1 MKTVKQVLES
11 KGENVL
17 TVRAA
22 DTVYEALELMAENNV
37 GALVVVEGDKMVGI
51 VSERDYARK
60 VILRG
65 ASSLNL
71 RVRSIM
77 SKDVCCTNST
87 MTVDECMALI
97 TEMRC
102 RHLPVIDND
111 KLTGLVSIGDLVK
124 VSLEEKEQLI
134 KQLQTY
140 ITTG

>member
-1 MKTVKQVLES
+1 MKTVKEVLEA
-11 KGENVL
+11 KGGQVL
-17 TVRAA
+17 TVTAGG
-22 DTVYEALELMAENNV
+22 TVYEALELMAANNV

-65 ASSLNL
+65 ASSLKL

-77 SKDVCCTNST
+77 SKEVCCANSQ

-102 RHLPVIDND
+102 RHLPVIDD
-111 KLTGLVSIGDLVK
+111 DDLVGLVSIGDLVK
-124 VSLEEKEQLI
+124 ATLEEKELLISQL
-134 KQLQTY
+134 KTY
-140 ITTG
+140 ITSG

>member
-1 MKTVKQVLES
+1 MKTIKQVLES
-11 KGENVL
+11 KGSDVL
-17 TVRAA
+17 TVQVSG
-22 DTVYEALELMAENNV
+22 TVYEALELMAANNV

-51 VSERDYARK
+51 MSERDYARK
-60 VILRG
+60 VVLRG

-77 SKDVCCTNST
+77 SKDVCCVDSQ

-97 TEMRC
+97 TEKRC
-102 RHLPVIDND
+102 RHLPVIDDD

-134 KQLQTY
+134 NQLKGY

>member
-1 MKTVKQVLES
+1 MKTVKEVLEA
-11 KGENVL
+11 KGGQVL
-17 TVRAA
+17 TVTAGG
-22 DTVYEALELMAENNV
+22 TVYEALELMAANNV

-65 ASSLNL
+65 ASSLKL

-77 SKDVCCTNST
+77 SKEVCCANSQ

-102 RHLPVIDND
+102 RHLPVIDD
-111 KLTGLVSIGDLVK
+111 DQLVGLVSIGDLALNLDTALVGEVLMEISK
-124 VSLEEKEQLI
+124 
-134 KQLQTY
+134 
-140 ITTG
+140 

>member
-1 MKTVKQVLES
+1 MKTVKQVLEA
-11 KGENVL
+11 KGSNVI
-17 TVRAA
+17 TVRVA
-22 DTVYEALELMAENNV
+22 DTVYEALELMAGNNV

-65 ASSLNL
+65 ASSLKL

-77 SKDVCCTNST
+77 SKDVCCASPS

-97 TEMRC
+97 TTRRC
-102 RHLPVIDND
+102 RHLPVIDGD
-111 KLTGLVSIGDLVK
+111 RLTGLVSIGDLVK
-124 VSLEEKEQLI
+124 ASLEEKEQLI
-134 KQLQTY
+134 SQLQNY

>member
-1 MKTVKQVLES
+1 MKTVKDVLEA
-11 KGENVL
+11 KGGQVL
-17 TVRAA
+17 TVTAGG
-22 DTVYEALELMAENNV
+22 TVYEALELMAANNV

-65 ASSLNL
+65 ASSLKL

-77 SKDVCCTNST
+77 SKDVCCTHSQ

-102 RHLPVIDND
+102 RHLPVIDD
-111 KLTGLVSIGDLVK
+111 DDLVGLVSIGDLVK
-124 VSLEEKEQLI
+124 ATLEEKELLINQL
-134 KQLQTY
+134 KTY
-140 ITTG
+140 ITSG